1 MAVIENRI
9 FEYYKTHQ
17 KNIQEAIKLLKE
29 NGYIVKEKKNKLI
42 ETFIK
47 DRDENGIESDQ
58 KIQAHQRGY

>member
-17 KNIQEAIKLLKE
+17 KNIQEAIKLLRE
-29 NGYIVKEKKNKLI
+29 NGYIVKEKKNELI

-47 DRDENGIESDQ
+47 DRGCCI
-58 KIQAHQRGY
+58 